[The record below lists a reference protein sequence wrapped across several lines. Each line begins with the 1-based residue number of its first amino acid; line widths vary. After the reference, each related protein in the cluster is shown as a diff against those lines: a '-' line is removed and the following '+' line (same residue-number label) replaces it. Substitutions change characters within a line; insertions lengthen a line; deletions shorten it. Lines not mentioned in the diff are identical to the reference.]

1 MKTNV
6 CLSKNGSVNRA
17 IMLCF
22 FNRVLSIHL
31 QRNVQIC
38 EHIEQ
43 NDVLEAVESLREEKS
58 SNIGIILER

>member
-1 MKTNV
+1 M
-6 CLSKNGSVNRA
+6 
-17 IMLCF
+17 F
-22 FNRVLSIHL
+22 FNRILSIHL
-31 QRNVQIC
+31 KRNVQIC